1 MTAPT
6 LRFVGLDVGGT
17 KTHVAFEDTSGLR
30 GELVVSSTEWRR
42 GSLFSDTGNLKRLA
56 GIVHDHG
63 SVDAETSVAAG
74 LNGVDTPEQA
84 RRGAGGPRPP
94 RAPGGPP
101 RAPRAAGQRPRAR
114 GTGLITVSNDAE
126 LLGHALGP
134 EPSLQ
139 LIVGTGTVLVGRD
152 QSGAPLRAMGYGWR
166 FNDFGSAPALVRE
179 ALRELHRLAD
189 HTTTGPDPLAEL
201 LQAAYGATNLTE
213 LTLAMS
219 DRASLTEWGG
229 HAPLIFEAADLG
241 SPSAIRVIADAADYI
256 AAAVHALRQRGAVG
270 ERIVA
275 AGGVITNQPRLQ
287 GALRAALTAI
297 GEPLQLLVLERPPV
311 TGALVV
317 ASLRLCDLR
326 RAPDVPAPCAP
337 LP

>member
-6 LRFVGLDVGGT
+6 LRSVGLDVGGT

-30 GELVVSSTEWRR
+30 GEVVVPSTEWRK
-42 GSLFSDTGNLKRLA
+42 GSLFSDTGNLARLA
-56 GIVHDHG
+56 GIVHEHG
-63 SVDAETSVAAG
+63 SVDAGTSVAAG
-74 LNGVDTPEQA
+74 LNGVDIPEQA
-84 RRGAGGPRPP
+84 RRAECELSS
-94 RAPGGPP
+94 AL
-101 RAPRAAGQRPRAR
+101 
-114 GTGLITVSNDAE
+114 GTALITVSNDAE

-189 HTTTGPDPLAEL
+189 HTTTAPDPLAEL
-201 LQAAYGATNLTE
+201 LQAAYGATNLTD
-213 LTLAMS
+213 LTLAIS

-229 HAPLIFEAADLG
+229 HAPLIFQAADLG

-270 ERIVA
+270 EHIVA

-287 GALRAALTAI
+287 SAIRAALAAT
-297 GEPLQLLVLERPPV
+297 GNPLQLLVLDRPPV
-311 TGALVV
+311 TGALAL
-317 ASLRLCDLR
+317 ASLRHRELR
-326 RAPDVPAPCAP
+326 RAPDVPVPCAP